1 MLLRHSML
9 QIVGMPGR
17 CLRSLPLFTWLWGP
31 MAAEQVLVGEQA
43 AQPGHLWGWGRR
55 WGHSSGAH
63 GP

>member
-1 MLLRHSML
+1 
-9 QIVGMPGR
+9 
-17 CLRSLPLFTWLWGP
+17 

-43 AQPGHLWGWGRR
+43 AQPGHLWGWGWGQR